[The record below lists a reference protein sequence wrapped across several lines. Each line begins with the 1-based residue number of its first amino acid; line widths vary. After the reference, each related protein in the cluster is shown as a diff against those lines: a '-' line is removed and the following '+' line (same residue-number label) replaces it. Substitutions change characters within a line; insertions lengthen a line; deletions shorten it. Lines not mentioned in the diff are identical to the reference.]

1 MNDNALNANVGLKLR
16 GLRLARNI
24 KQADAAKDL
33 GVSPAYLNLIEKGK
47 RVMPFPLLWKALR
60 YFDQDPEQFM
70 STLGEGRVD
79 EALAKLLDEPLLKSL
94 DIDPE
99 SLQSLSAEPK
109 LAGTVAALFNLYK
122 NTRTQLEN
130 VLAQLN
136 VEERTR
142 AQGGAQNG
150 TVPGVRFDYS
160 PFDEVSDFLEK
171 HRNFFPELEEQAEAL
186 RRDVRLER
194 QLTSGQLIR
203 LLEERFG
210 YRVLFDDPAPSGS
223 SVVRRLDPEEK
234 TLTLSPFLTEQP
246 LKFQIAASIGLLVMD
261 REKLVERI
269 MVAGRMRHGETERLI
284 KVNLANYFAGA
295 LMLPYGDFFKE
306 VQRTRYDVELLSSIF
321 GSTYETV
328 AHRLCNLSDPKRPGI
343 PFHFLRA
350 DIAGN
355 ISKRYSGTGIRF
367 ATGGGSCAKWAV
379 HLAFLNPSQ
388 ITRQYSIMPDGTT
401 YFCFAKVQLQPIEGS
416 IVKGTAYSIGLG
428 THAENAKY
436 LAYGLPTTDLRKDA
450 IPSGISCRFC
460 ERTDCNQ
467 RAAASYRFAFAF
479 DEYTK
484 KDCFFSPLLVHE
496 KADKVEKER
505 IHQMGENGG
514 PAHAHGGGVEVLPMN
529 GSLTVNGTHGT
540 EKDDSLDKPSRRRKG
555 GDA

>member
-1 MNDNALNANVGLKLR
+1 MNENALNANVGLKLR

-24 KQADAAKDL
+24 KQTDAAKEL

-70 STLGEGRVD
+70 SSLGEGRVD

-94 DIDPE
+94 DIDSE

-130 VLAQLN
+130 VLAQLSN
-136 VEERTR
+136 EERTR
-142 AQGGAQNG
+142 TQSNDG
-150 TVPGVRFDYS
+150 PGVRYDYS
-160 PFDEVSDFLEK
+160 PFDEVSDFLES
-171 HRNFFPELEEQAEAL
+171 HRNYFPELEEQADAL
-186 RRDVRLER
+186 RRDLKLER
-194 QLTSGQLIR
+194 VLTSAQLIR

-210 YRVLFDDPAPSGS
+210 FQVGFERGPSGS
-223 SVVRRLDPEEK
+223 SVVRRLDLDEQ
-234 TLTLSPFLTEQP
+234 TLTLSPDLTEQP
-246 LKFQIAASIGLLVMD
+246 LKFQIATSIGLLLMD
-261 REKLVERI
+261 RSKLVERI
-269 MVAGRMRHGETERLI
+269 VGAGRTRHAETQRLI

-306 VQRTRYDVELLSSIF
+306 VERTRYDVELLSSIF
-321 GSTYETV
+321 GTTYETV
-328 AHRLCNLSDPKRPGI
+328 AHRLCNLSDPKRMGL

-355 ISKRYSGTGIRF
+355 ISKRYSGTGLKF
-367 ATGGGSCAKWAV
+367 ATGGGSCGKWAV
-379 HLAFLNPSQ
+379 HLAFLNPGQ
-388 ITRQYSIMPDGTT
+388 LTRQYSMMPDGAT

-436 LAYGLPTTDLRKDA
+436 LAYGLPTNDLRKDA
-450 IPSGISCRFC
+450 VATGITCRFC

-496 KADKVEKER
+496 KNDKGER
-505 IHQMGENGG
+505 GENG
-514 PAHAHGGGVEVLPMN
+514 ERN
-529 GSLTVNGTHGT
+529 GADKNGRQ
-540 EKDDSLDKPSRRRKG
+540 ELLDKQARRRNKSES
-555 GDA
+555 

>member
-16 GLRLARNI
+16 GLRLSRNI

-99 SLQSLSAEPK
+99 SFQALSAEPK

-142 AQGGAQNG
+142 TQGGGAGNG

-160 PFDEVSDFLEK
+160 PFDEVSDFLET
-171 HRNFFPELEEQAEAL
+171 HRNYFPEIEEQAEEL
-186 RRDVRLER
+186 RRDISQER
-194 QLTSGQLIR
+194 QLTSGQLVQ
-203 LLEERFG
+203 LLEKRFG
-210 YRVLFDDPAPSGS
+210 YRVHIDPSPSGS
-223 SVVRRLDPEEK
+223 SVVRRLDPVEQ
-234 TLTLSPFLTEQP
+234 TLTLSPDLTEQP
-246 LKFQIAASIGLLVMD
+246 LKFQIAASIGLLMLD
-261 REKLVERI
+261 KEKLVERI
-269 MVAGRMRHGETERLI
+269 LGAGRTRHGETSRLI

-343 PFHFLRA
+343 PFHFLRS

-367 ATGGGSCAKWAV
+367 ASGGGSCGKWAV

-388 ITRQYSIMPDGTT
+388 LTRQYSIMPDGTT
-401 YFCFAKVQLQPIEGS
+401 YFCFAKVQLQPTEGS

-436 LAYGLPTTDLRKDA
+436 LAYGLPTNDLRKDA

-484 KDCFFSPLLVHE
+484 KDCFFSPLLGYE
-496 KADKVEKER
+496 QADKVEKDR
-505 IHQMGENGG
+505 HHA
-514 PAHAHGGGVEVLPMN
+514 PAPAGA
-529 GSLTVNGTHGT
+529 TVTPDVNAADRS
-540 EKDDSLDKPSRRRKG
+540 EKHDSLDKTARRRKG

>member
-142 AQGGAQNG
+142 AQGGAGNG

-160 PFDEVSDFLEK
+160 PFDEVSDFLET
-171 HRNFFPELEEQAEAL
+171 HRNYFPEIEEQAEEL
-186 RRDVRLER
+186 RRDVSLER
-194 QLTSGQLIR
+194 QLTSGQLVQ
-203 LLEERFG
+203 LLEKRFG
-210 YRVLFDDPAPSGS
+210 YRVLFDTAPSGS
-223 SVVRRLDPEEK
+223 SVVRRLDPEEQ
-234 TLTLSPFLTEQP
+234 TLTLSPDLTEQP
-246 LKFQIAASIGLLVMD
+246 LKFQIAASIGLLMLD

-269 MVAGRMRHGETERLI
+269 LGAGRMRHAETQRLI

-343 PFHFLRA
+343 PFHFLRS

-367 ATGGGSCAKWAV
+367 ATGGGSCGKWAV

-388 ITRQYSIMPDGTT
+388 LTRQYSMMPDGTT

-428 THAENAKY
+428 THAENAKF
-436 LAYGLPTTDLRKDA
+436 LAYGLPTNDLRKDA

-484 KDCFFSPLLVHE
+484 KDCFFSPLLGYE
-496 KADKVEKER
+496 QGDKQER
-505 IHQMGENGG
+505 HHGHHGG
-514 PAHAHGGGVEVLPMN
+514 SAAGAHAATGNGAPLPP
-529 GSLTVNGTHGT
+529 GVNGADGS
-540 EKDDSLDKPSRRRKG
+540 EKHDSLDKAARRRKG

>member
-1 MNDNALNANVGLKLR
+1 VNENALNSNVGLKLR
-16 GLRLARNI
+16 SLRLARNV
-24 KQADAAKDL
+24 KQADAARDL

-60 YFDQDPEQFM
+60 YFEQDPEVFM

-94 DIDPE
+94 EIDPE
-99 SLQSLSAEPK
+99 SIQHLSAEPK

-130 VLAQLN
+130 VLAQLS
-136 VEERTR
+136 VEERARTQS
-142 AQGGAQNG
+142 AP
-150 TVPGVRFDYS
+150 PGSTGLRFDYS
-160 PFDEVSDFLEK
+160 PFDEVTDFLESHK
-171 HRNFFPELEEQAEAL
+171 NYFPELEELAEGL
-186 RRDVRLER
+186 RRDFKLER
-194 QLTSGQLIR
+194 QVMSTQLIH
-203 LLEERFG
+203 LLKERFD
-210 YRVLFDDPAPSGS
+210 YRVEHETSPSGS
-223 SVVRRLDPEEK
+223 SVVRRLDPERRQ
-234 TLTLSPFLTEQP
+234 LTLSPSLTEQP
-246 LKFQIAASIGLLVMD
+246 LKFQLAASLGLLMMD
-261 REKLVERI
+261 RERLVER
-269 MVAGRMRHGETERLI
+269 VVGGKTRHAETPKLI

-295 LMLPYGDFFKE
+295 LMLSYSDFFKE
-306 VQRTRYDVELLSSIF
+306 VEKTRYDIELLSNIY
-321 GSTYETV
+321 GTTYETV
-328 AHRLCNLSDPKRPGI
+328 AHRVCNLADPKRTGL

-355 ISKRYSGTGIRF
+355 ISKRYSGTGMKF

-388 ITRQYSIMPDGTT
+388 LTRQYSTMPDGST
-401 YFCFAKVQLQPIEGS
+401 YFDFAKVQLQPVEGS
-416 IVKGTAYSIGLG
+416 IVRGTAYSIGLG

-436 LAYGLPTTDLRKDA
+436 LAYGIPMTDLKKEA
-450 IPSGISCRFC
+450 VPTGISCRFC

-496 KADKVEKER
+496 STKRED
-505 IHQMGENGG
+505 
-514 PAHAHGGGVEVLPMN
+514 
-529 GSLTVNGTHGT
+529 
-540 EKDDSLDKPSRRRKG
+540 
-555 GDA
+555 

>member
-1 MNDNALNANVGLKLR
+1 MNENALNANVGVKLR

-24 KQADAAKDL
+24 KQADAARDL

-79 EALAKLLDEPLLKSL
+79 EALAKLLDEPLLRSL

-130 VLAQLN
+130 VLAQLSA
-136 VEERTR
+136 EERTR
-142 AQGGAQNG
+142 TQTSSDGSL
-150 TVPGVRFDYS
+150 RFDYS
-160 PFDEVSDFLEK
+160 PFDEVSDFLQSQK
-171 HRNFFPELEEQAEAL
+171 NYFPELEEQAELL
-186 RRDVRLER
+186 RRDFGLER
-194 QLTSGQLIR
+194 QVTSIQLKR
-203 LLEERFG
+203 LIEERFG
-210 YRVLFDDPAPSGS
+210 YSVRFEGSASGS
-223 SVVRRLDPEEK
+223 SVVRRLEPETRE
-234 TLTLSPFLTEQP
+234 LVLSPDLTEQP
-246 LKFQIAASIGLLVMD
+246 LKFQLAASIGLLVLD
-261 REKLVERI
+261 RERLL
-269 MVAGRMRHGETERLI
+269 GRVLGDAARLRHAETPKLI

-295 LMLPYGDFFKE
+295 LLLNYADFFKE
-306 VQRTRYDVELLSSIF
+306 VQRTRYDVELLSNIF
-321 GSTYETV
+321 GTTYETV

-355 ISKRYSGTGIRF
+355 ISKRYSGTGLKF
-367 ATGGGSCAKWAV
+367 ASGGGSCAKWAV

-388 ITRQYSIMPDGTT
+388 LTRQYSMMPDGTS

-436 LAYGLPTTDLRKDA
+436 LAYGLPTIDLRKDA
-450 IPSGISCRFC
+450 VASGVSCRFC

-467 RAAASYRFAFAF
+467 RAAASYRFAFSF

-496 KADKVEKER
+496 AHKTEP
-505 IHQMGENGG
+505 HQHRKRRDD
-514 PAHAHGGGVEVLPMN
+514 P
-529 GSLTVNGTHGT
+529 GS
-540 EKDDSLDKPSRRRKG
+540 SQAS
-555 GDA
+555 

>member
-1 MNDNALNANVGLKLR
+1 MNENALNANVGLKLR

-24 KQADAAKDL
+24 KQTDAAKDL

-136 VEERTR
+136 AEERARTQ
-142 AQGGAQNG
+142 A
-150 TVPGVRFDYS
+150 TVPGSTAGSGAGMRFDYS
-160 PFDEVSDFLEK
+160 PFDEVSDFLQS
-171 HRNFFPELEEQAEAL
+171 HHNYFPELEEQAEAL
-186 RRDVRLER
+186 RRDFKLGRL
-194 QLTSGQLIR
+194 LTSPQLVP

-210 YRVLFDDPAPSGS
+210 YRVRFESAASGS
-223 SVVRRLDPEEK
+223 SVVRRLDPETQE
-234 TLTLSPFLTEQP
+234 LILSPDLTEQP
-246 LKFQIAASIGLLVMD
+246 LKFQLAASIGLMVLD
-261 REKLVERI
+261 KEKLVERI
-269 MVAGRMRHGETERLI
+269 VGAMRTRHAETHRLI

-306 VQRTRYDVELLSSIF
+306 VERTRYDVELLSNLF
-321 GSTYETV
+321 GTTYETV
-328 AHRLCNLSDPKRPGI
+328 AHRLCNLSDPKRKGL
-343 PFHFLRA
+343 PFHFLRS

-355 ISKRYSGTGIRF
+355 ISKRYSGTGIKF
-367 ATGGGSCAKWAV
+367 ATGGGSCGKWAV

-388 ITRQYSIMPDGTT
+388 ITRQYSMMPDGTS

-416 IVKGTAYSIGLG
+416 IVRGTAYSIGLG

-436 LAYGLPTTDLRKDA
+436 LAYGLPTNDLRKDA
-450 IPSGISCRFC
+450 VPSGISCRFC

-467 RAAASYRFAFAF
+467 RAAASYRFAFSF

-496 KADKVEKER
+496 AGR
-505 IHQMGENGG
+505 NGESR
-514 PAHAHGGGVEVLPMN
+514 AE
-529 GSLTVNGTHGT
+529 T
-540 EKDDSLDKPSRRRKG
+540 LDKSARRRNKG
-555 GDA
+555 EEH

>member
-1 MNDNALNANVGLKLR
+1 MNENALNANVGLKLR
-16 GLRLARNI
+16 SLRLARNI
-24 KQADAAKDL
+24 KQTDAAKDL

-79 EALAKLLDEPLLKSL
+79 EALAKLLDEPLLRSL

-136 VEERTR
+136 AEERAR
-142 AQGGAQNG
+142 AQGATSGSNGAG
-150 TVPGVRFDYS
+150 LRYDYS
-160 PFDEVSDFLEK
+160 PFDEVSDFLES
-171 HRNFFPELEEQAEAL
+171 HRNYFPELEEQAEAL
-186 RRDVRLER
+186 RRDSRLER
-194 QLTSGQLIR
+194 LVTSSQLIR
-203 LLEERFG
+203 ALHERFG
-210 YRVLFDDPAPSGS
+210 YEVRFEPAPSGS
-223 SVVRRLDPEEK
+223 SVVRRLDPEQQQ
-234 TLTLSPFLTEQP
+234 LTLSPDLTEQP
-246 LKFQIAASIGLLVMD
+246 LKFQLAASLGLLVLD
-261 REKLVERI
+261 REKLVERT
-269 MVAGRMRHGETERLI
+269 VGAARTRHAETLRLI
-284 KVNLANYFAGA
+284 KVHLANYFAGA
-295 LMLPYGDFFKE
+295 LMLPYGEFFKE
-306 VQRTRYDVELLSSIF
+306 VQRTRYDVELLSSLF
-321 GSTYETV
+321 GTTYETV
-328 AHRLCNLSDPKRPGI
+328 AHRLCNLSDPKREGV
-343 PFHFLRA
+343 PFHFLRS
-350 DIAGN
+350 DLAGN
-355 ISKRYSGTGIRF
+355 ISKRYSGTGLKF
-367 ATGGGSCAKWAV
+367 ATGGGSCGKWAV

-388 ITRQYSIMPDGTT
+388 LTRQYSMMPDGTT

-428 THAENAKY
+428 THAENARF

-450 IPSGISCRFC
+450 VHTGITCRFC

-467 RAAASYRFAFAF
+467 RAAASYRFAFSV

-496 KADKVEKER
+496 AGRAER
-505 IHQMGENGG
+505 AEA
-514 PAHAHGGGVEVLPMN
+514 P
-529 GSLTVNGTHGT
+529 
-540 EKDDSLDKPSRRRKG
+540 DKPARKRKG
-555 GDA
+555 GEDPGSSTP